1 MNTEPAP
8 TSVRVPL
15 HVDREIGRL
24 AGDREGAT
32 LIAVAA
38 IHGNEQAGIHA
49 ARRVLSRLS
58 QGVHV
63 RGELLVLAGNVGA
76 MREGRRYV
84 LRDLNRVWSDE
95 NVAAIEGRPASAL
108 DAEEREQLELLSAIR
123 AAIARARGPV
133 FLVDLHTTSAA
144 GVPFVLFGDTLAQ
157 RAFAGEMPLPVVLGL
172 EEQLDGV
179 LSGYWTRHGITTF
192 AVEGGQHRDP
202 GSVDNLES
210 VLLLAAERAGIFARA
225 AIRETADAR
234 ALLERRRADLPRVLE
249 VIRRH
254 AITPEDEFVM
264 EAGFRN
270 LDFAR
275 SSRLL
280 ARDRHGEIRAP
291 HDGMVI
297 LPLYQGLGADGFFWG
312 RAVGPARLR
321 ASKALRELRAER
333 LLPMLPG
340 VRRDASAPSRLLV
353 DRSTARIL
361 PRTVFHLLGYR
372 RMRERDGVLTV
383 ERQPG

>member
-1 MNTEPAP
+1 MNAESAPA
-8 TSVRVPL
+8 SVRVPL
-15 HVDREIGRL
+15 HVDREIGRIE
-24 AGDREGAT
+24 GDRPGAT

-58 QGVHV
+58 SGVHV
-63 RGELLVLAGNVGA
+63 RGELLALAGNVGA

-84 LRDLNRVWSDE
+84 LRDLNRVWTDE
-95 NVAAIEGRPASAL
+95 SVAALEAKPSSAL
-108 DAEEREQLELLSAIR
+108 DAEEREQAELLAAIR

-144 GVPFVLFGDTLAQ
+144 GVPFVLFGDTLSQ
-157 RAFAGEMPLPVVLGL
+157 RAFAGDLPLPLVLGL

-179 LSGYWTRHGITTF
+179 LSGFWTRHGITTF

-210 VLLLAAERAGIFARA
+210 VLLLAAERAGIFAHRA
-225 AIRETADAR
+225 VAETLDAH
-234 ALLERRRADLPRVLE
+234 ALLERRRADLPRVME

-254 AITPEDEFVM
+254 AITPEDDFVM
-264 EAGFRN
+264 EPGFRN
-270 LDFAR
+270 LDFAKA
-275 SSRLL
+275 SRLL

-297 LPLYQGLGADGFFWG
+297 LPLYQGQGADGFFWG
-312 RAVGPARLR
+312 RAVSRARLR
-321 ASKALRELRAER
+321 VSKTLRELGAER
-333 LLPMLPG
+333 LLPLLPG
-340 VRRDASAPSRLLV
+340 VARDGSRSSRLLV
-353 DRSTARIL
+353 EPSAARVYPRSM
-361 PRTVFHLLGYR
+361 FHLLGYR
-372 RMRERDGVLTV
+372 RMRERDAKLAV
-383 ERQPG
+383 ERQPD

>member
-1 MNTEPAP
+1 MNAESAP

-24 AGDREGAT
+24 VGDRAGAT

-49 ARRVLSRLS
+49 ARRVLARLS
-58 QGVHV
+58 QGVHM

-95 NVAAIEGRPASAL
+95 NVAALDARPSSTF
-108 DAEEREQLELLSAIR
+108 DAEEREQAELLASIR

-157 RAFAGEMPLPVVLGL
+157 RAFAGDMPLPIVLGL

-179 LSGYWTRHGITTF
+179 LSAYWTRRGVVTF

-225 AIRETADAR
+225 AITETADAR

-254 AITPEDEFVM
+254 AITPEDAFVM
-264 EAGFRN
+264 EPGFRN
-270 LDFAR
+270 LDFAKA
-275 SSRLL
+275 SRLL
-280 ARDRHGEIRAP
+280 ARDRSGEIRAP
-291 HDGMVI
+291 RDGMVI
-297 LPLYQGLGADGFFWG
+297 LPLYQGQGSDGFFWG
-312 RAVGPARLR
+312 RAVSAARLRVSRTLREMGVDRLLPLLPGVARDRSGPARLVV
-321 ASKALRELRAER
+321 ER
-333 LLPMLPG
+333 
-340 VRRDASAPSRLLV
+340 SAARLY
-353 DRSTARIL
+353 
-361 PRTVFHLLGYR
+361 PHGMFHLLGYR
-372 RMRERDGVLTV
+372 RMRERGDGLAV
-383 ERQPG
+383 ERQPD